1 MPVGITGAIVLQGAL
16 GAIQMGVGLAKARA
30 ATRPQYVLPT
40 AIEEQ
45 MSEAQRLSYYG
56 LPDEQKQEFLDNIA
70 RSTAGAVRGA
80 SDRRGGL
87 GAVATAAQ
95 QEQDAFKGLLSADA
109 QARLNNIQRLQE
121 VRSLY
126 AQYEDK
132 EFTLNELEPYMQE
145 VMAAGAL
152 QGAGMQNIGGALNT
166 LAMGNIYGVLGGEKA
181 AAGAV
186 GGATDRGIGMEMM
199 QTPATKAIPNQ
210 MPNVAGLQGNPNNMG
225 YMTPVLPSISSG
237 VTSQFQDMSASQ
249 ENIMS
254 VLNQIA
260 RRQF

>member
-30 ATRPQYVLPT
+30 ATRSQYVLPT

-145 VMAAGAL
+145 IAAAGAL

-166 LAMGNIYGVLGGEKA
+166 LAMGSIYDVLGGEKA
-181 AAGAV
+181 GAV
-186 GGATDRGIGMEMM
+186 DAAKGVQSATDPEAQARTSAASKAAAAKSGVEGIGS
-199 QTPATKAIPNQ
+199 TSADLLSFLNNQ
-210 MPNVAGLQGNPNNMG
+210 FSGLGDTVSREEYFFG
-225 YMTPVLPSISSG
+225 TSHPSMKPKG
-237 VTSQFQDMSASQ
+237 F
-249 ENIMS
+249 
-254 VLNQIA
+254 
-260 RRQF
+260 

>member
-1 MPVGITGAIVLQGAL
+1 MIDPITGAVVLQGAL

-87 GAVATAAQ
+87 GAIATAAQ

-121 VRSLY
+121 TRSLY

-145 VMAAGAL
+145 IAAAGAL

-166 LAMGNIYGVLGGEKA
+166 LAMGSIYDVFGGEK
-181 AAGAV
+181 AGAV
-186 GGATDRGIGMEMM
+186 GGAVGGAVDGATATGVQSATTALPTLGLSAAERAAQITAQTQGQVSQTAQSSFNPMQMMNMLNTLGVNIG
-199 QTPATKAIPNQ
+199 
-210 MPNVAGLQGNPNNMG
+210 G
-225 YMTPVLPSISSG
+225 
-237 VTSQFQDMSASQ
+237 
-249 ENIMS
+249 
-254 VLNQIA
+254 
-260 RRQF
+260 

>member
-1 MPVGITGAIVLQGAL
+1 MPVGITGAVVLQGAL

-87 GAVATAAQ
+87 GAIATAAQ

-145 VMAAGAL
+145 IAAAGAL

-166 LAMGNIYGVLGGEKA
+166 LAMGSIYGVLGGEKA
-181 AAGAV
+181 SAGATDVAGAV
-186 GGATDRGIGMEMM
+186 TDRGVSMEMA
-199 QTPATKAIPNQ
+199 QPITPTAVPNP
-210 MPNVAGLQGNPNNMG
+210 MPSVAGIQGNP
-225 YMTPVLPSISSG
+225 L
-237 VTSQFQDMSASQ
+237 TSLFNFSTLGF
-249 ENIMS
+249 NIGG
-254 VLNQIA
+254 
-260 RRQF
+260 

>member
-1 MPVGITGAIVLQGAL
+1 MIDPITGAVVLQGAL

-166 LAMGNIYGVLGGEKA
+166 LAMGSIYGVLGGEKA
-181 AAGAV
+181 AAGATGV
-186 GGATDRGIGMEMM
+186 QSATT
-199 QTPATKAIPNQ
+199 QA
-210 MPNVAGLQGNPNNMG
+210 
-225 YMTPVLPSISSG
+225 
-237 VTSQFQDMSASQ
+237 FQDMIQPDGSSTPFPTLGTPVSQRAAQISSNPFSGMSIASLITGG
-249 ENIMS
+249 NS
-254 VLNQIA
+254 FLNEYG
-260 RRQF
+260 R